1 MNLKEKFFDIFD
13 LYVEKKTSKKNIS
26 NLLKM
31 LLPYKTDFELIRLGD
46 DNDGGYLIPDDLT
59 NITKNYSAG
68 IGNLTKFELDL
79 EKLYSISSKMVDLN
93 DVDPKLLPKKSEFRK
108 KKIGISSFGE
118 NLSINDWLKS
128 EKGEI
133 ILKMD
138 IEGDEYPVL
147 SAITDEN
154 LNKIRILVLEIHD
167 LRHLRNYSFYK
178 IFKQVFSR
186 LNNFFYVCHLHIN
199 NVSSIKKIGGYDI
212 PDMLEITLIHKSRV
226 KKFSNEFAILPN
238 KLDQR
243 TINNKKEIFID
254 KKWYID

>member
-108 KKIGISSFGE
+108 KKLEF
-118 NLSINDWLKS
+118 LPS
-128 EKGEI
+128 EKTYQ
-133 ILKMD
+133 LM
-138 IEGDEYPVL
+138 
-147 SAITDEN
+147 
-154 LNKIRILVLEIHD
+154 
-167 LRHLRNYSFYK
+167 
-178 IFKQVFSR
+178 
-186 LNNFFYVCHLHIN
+186 
-199 NVSSIKKIGGYDI
+199 IG
-212 PDMLEITLIHKSRV
+212 
-226 KKFSNEFAILPN
+226 
-238 KLDQR
+238 
-243 TINNKKEIFID
+243 
-254 KKWYID
+254 

>member
-1 MNLKEKFFDIFD
+1 MNFKEKFFDIFD
-13 LYVEKKTSKKNIS
+13 LYIEKKTSKKNIS
-26 NLLKM
+26 NLIKN
-31 LLPYKTDFELIRLGD
+31 LLPYKTEFELIRLGD
-46 DNDGGYLIPDDLT
+46 DNDGGYLIPDDLL

-68 IGNLTKFELDL
+68 VGNLTKFEQDL
-79 EKLYSISSKMVDLN
+79 EEKYSISSKMVDLN
-93 DVDPKLLPKKSEFRK
+93 DVDHKLLPETSEFQK
-108 KKIGISSFGE
+108 KKIGISSYSE
-118 NLSINDWLKS
+118 NLSINDWLDS

-138 IEGDEYPVL
+138 IEGDEYTVL
-147 SAITDEN
+147 SAISDEN

-243 TINNKKEIFID
+243 TINNKNID
-254 KKWYID
+254 

>member
-1 MNLKEKFFDIFD
+1 MNLKEKFLDIFD

-31 LLPYKTDFELIRLGD
+31 LLPYKTDFGLIRLGD

-79 EKLYSISSKMVDLN
+79 EKVYSISSKMVDLN
-93 DVDPKLLPKKSEFRK
+93 DVDPKLLPKKSEFQK
-108 KKIGISSFGE
+108 KKIGISSYGD
-118 NLSINDWLKS
+118 NLSINDWLET

-178 IFKQVFSR
+178 IFEQVFSR

-212 PDMLEITLIHKSRV
+212 PDMLEITLIKKNRV
-226 KKFSNEFAILPN
+226 KKFSNEFASLPN

-243 TINNKKEIFID
+243 TINNKTEIFID